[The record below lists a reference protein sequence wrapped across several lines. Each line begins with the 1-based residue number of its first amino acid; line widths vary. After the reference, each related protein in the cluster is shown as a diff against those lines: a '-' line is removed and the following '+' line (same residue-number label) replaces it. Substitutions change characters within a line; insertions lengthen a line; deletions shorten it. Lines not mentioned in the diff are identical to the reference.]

1 MSLPSPIAVSGAS
14 GLVGS
19 ALCRSL
25 EGQGVEI
32 RRLVRRRP
40 AADSGD
46 IYWKPSEG
54 QIDRDQLAGVQGV
67 VHLAGEPIA
76 SGRWTAE
83 KKQAIAASRIEGTRL
98 LATALAG
105 LDARPQVLVSASA
118 IGFYGDR
125 GSHPV
130 DEYSPPGRG
139 FLAETCVAWEA
150 ETRPAWEA
158 GMRVVQARTGI
169 VLSTEGGALAM
180 MLTPFKLGFG
190 GVLGSGKQYMSW
202 ITLADM
208 VAVIEHCLANEGV
221 AGAVNAVSPNP
232 VTNREYTKTLGG
244 VLGRPTVFKVP
255 AFALRA
261 AVGDMADEALLAGAA
276 VQPTRLAETG
286 YQFQDPELEPAL
298 RRLLGVGG

>member
-1 MSLPSPIAVSGAS
+1 MSLPSPIAVSGAT

-19 ALCRSL
+19 ALCQSL
-25 EGQGVEI
+25 EGRGVEV
-32 RRLVRRRP
+32 RRLVRSRP
-40 AADSGD
+40 ASDSPD
-46 IYWKPSEG
+46 VYWKPADGE
-54 QIDRDQLAGVQGV
+54 IDRDKLTGVQAV

-98 LATALAG
+98 LATTLAE
-105 LDARPQVLVSASA
+105 LDPRPAVLVSASA

-130 DEYSPPGRG
+130 DEYSPPGSG
-139 FLAETCVAWEA
+139 FLAETCIAWES

-158 GMRVVQARTGI
+158 GIRVVQTRTGV

-180 MLTPFKLGFG
+180 MLTPFKLGLG
-190 GVLGSGKQYMSW
+190 GVLGDGRQYMSW

-208 VAVIEHCLANEGV
+208 VAVIEHCLTNDSV

-244 VLGRPTVFKVP
+244 VLGRPTVMKVP

-261 AVGDMADEALLAGAA
+261 AVGEMADEAILASAN

-286 YQFQDPELEPAL
+286 YEFHDPKLEPAL
-298 RRLLGVGG
+298 RRVLGE